1 MMDFPPS
8 IVPEPMTSMTPLVKL
23 MINLSVPI
31 HSGSAFRSTTHVA
44 TKMTAQFTSMHPNDQ
59 DNQPSDQVPIDLAK
73 DKVETPSKTVSN
85 DSPYK
90 TALKT

>member
-1 MMDFPPS
+1 
-8 IVPEPMTSMTPLVKL
+8 
-23 MINLSVPI
+23 
-31 HSGSAFRSTTHVA
+31 
-44 TKMTAQFTSMHPNDQ
+44 MTAQFTSMHPNEQ